1 MWQQAQGW
9 ARKRLHTVTFC
20 CLLPHAATCCYVAGG
35 EEALYVFSKEES
47 SKVAQ
52 DEIARLMALPVE
64 HIEEEDE
71 EEEEEE
77 DDRPLWQRRLDAEAD
92 DGDGRSSNIP

>member
-1 MWQQAQGW
+1 MVIMKVLI
-9 ARKRLHTVTFC
+9 RSLVSRPRHRL
-20 CLLPHAATCCYVAGG
+20 
-35 EEALYVFSKEES
+35 
-47 SKVAQ
+47 Q

-64 HIEEEDE
+64 HIEVDEEEDE
-71 EEEEEE
+71 EDEE